1 MSSLAKTRVL
11 VMHGENLVDAGL
23 AVTLSRHADIEVLEP
38 CTAERVHAVLNW
50 LFAQRADI
58 LITDYDRGLSL
69 ATALSRTELSSRPS
83 RPRLMVVTNRAT
95 RAEIRHALKHGV
107 AGYLTNTSPA
117 DEVVDAVRNV
127 QMGIRHVSE
136 PLARSLLE
144 DLLDEQLTPRE
155 SEVLRLAAQGFAN
168 KVIAGRLRVELGTVK
183 CHMRAIL
190 DKLRA
195 GNRTEAVMIA
205 QQRGLLALAPS
216 SFSARAPASN
226 HFQLRPSASELQ
238 PLAA

>member
-11 VMHGENLVDAGL
+11 VMHGENLIDAGL
-23 AVTLSRHADIEVLEP
+23 AFTLSRHADIEVLEP
-38 CTAERVHAVLNW
+38 CMAEGVNAVLNW
-50 LFAQRADI
+50 LYAQRADI
-58 LITDYDRGLSL
+58 LITDYDRGVSL
-69 ATALSRTELSSRPS
+69 ATALNRTELASRPS

-117 DEVVDAVRNV
+117 DEVVHAVRNV

-136 PLARSLLE
+136 PLARSLLD

-155 SEVLRLAAQGFAN
+155 SEVLRLAAQGLSN

-183 CHMRAIL
+183 CHMCAIL

-195 GNRTEAVMIA
+195 GNRTEAVVIA
-205 QQRGLLALAPS
+205 QQQGLLALAPS
-216 SFSARAPASN
+216 SFPARAPASS
-226 HFQLRPSASELQ
+226 HFQLRPFVSERQ